1 MEIKCFEFY
10 KSKFHHVPLIPR
22 SVMLRKKTAWRA
34 TLSLILSQVNRCV
47 VIATNGERRTEP
59 ISSRRV
65 GTMNAM
71 DIAAHLIA
79 ELVRLDLEMGDGC

>member
-1 MEIKCFEFY
+1 
-10 KSKFHHVPLIPR
+10 
-22 SVMLRKKTAWRA
+22 MLRKKTAWRA

-47 VIATNGERRTEP
+47 VIATNGERRTEQ

-79 ELVRLDLEMGDGC
+79 ELVRLDLEMGDGCWQMSASGSLEFYNQQIQIKK